1 MSHDREVGLSPFDV
15 SHHVNLAVAGATYG
29 HNAEVHRRV
38 KPREGYG
45 EVKPWS
51 VDVAECDWHVLS
63 LNRQSEAY
71 DRFNGS
77 YTYIGK
83 CKSQKDAYSRWVN
96 YLLSIGVH
104 AENAVMLND

>member
-1 MSHDREVGLSPFDV
+1 MSHDRDARLSPFDV
-15 SHHVNLAVAGATYG
+15 SHRVNLSVAGATYG
-29 HNAEVHRRV
+29 RNSEVHRRV

-63 LNRQSEAY
+63 LNRQNEAY

-77 YTYIGK
+77 YAYIGK
-83 CKSQKDAYSRWVN
+83 CKGQKDAYSRWVN

-104 AENAVMLND
+104 AENAVMLNG